1 MSILKD
7 ILKTAAPA
15 VAGYFLGPAA
25 GSILGSAGITNP
37 ALQKI
42 IGGALTSGLG
52 SAAFGGSGRENIR
65 AALLGGLGGAGAQYM
80 GESSAQQAAA
90 ETARQRAVQEA
101 ASRGGITN
109 RAMESAVSG
118 TEPVKAATDAAK
130 LLEAV
135 NIAGSP
141 EERNLLFNIL
151 NTRMG
156 EGLAYGLGAT
166 LLDKLFSEEEDT
178 RGSFERRPYGAG
190 GPGGQLG
197 GIQYRAD
204 GGPSDPMYFPRR
216 TGGIDPS
223 LGSGRKDDVPAMLMA
238 GEFVMTRDAVKGA
251 GDGDLRKGINKMY
264 NMMDSFERMA

>member
-7 ILKTAAPA
+7 IIKTAAPA

-25 GSILGSAGITNP
+25 GGLLGSVGVTNP
-37 ALQKI
+37 AIQKI
-42 IGGALTSGLG
+42 LGGALTSGLG
-52 SAAFGGSGRENIR
+52 SAVLGGSGRENIR
-65 AALLGGLGGAGAQYM
+65 AALLGGLGGAGSQFM
-80 GESSAQQAAA
+80 DTRAA
-90 ETARQRAVQEA
+90 EQATAEAARQKAVAEA
-101 ASRGGITN
+101 ASRGGVTN
-109 RAMESAVSG
+109 RAMEAAVSG
-118 TEPVKAATDAAK
+118 TEPVKAATDTAK
-130 LLEAV
+130 LLEAI
-135 NIAGSP
+135 NMAGSP

-151 NTRMG
+151 NTRLG
-156 EGLAYGLGAT
+156 EGLAYGLGAQA
-166 LLDKLFSEEEDT
+166 LDALFSEEEDT

-251 GDGDLRKGINKMY
+251 GNGDLRKGINKMY